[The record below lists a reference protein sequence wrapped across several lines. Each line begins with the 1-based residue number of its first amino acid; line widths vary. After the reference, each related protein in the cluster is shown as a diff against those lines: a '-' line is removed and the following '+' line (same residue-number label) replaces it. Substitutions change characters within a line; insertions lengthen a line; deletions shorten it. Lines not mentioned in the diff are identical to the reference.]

1 MFHFDAVPYNVFH
14 GDLTREK
21 RVCNTLSTAMTTS
34 ALPVEASLEAQRHP
48 HWALVIR
55 VCNSQC
61 FHSSARLK
69 EFLIYVADCALR
81 NCADEATEQ
90 HIGIHV
96 FQRAAGYNSSEDS
109 IVRTHARLL
118 RQKLAEYFN
127 SEGADE
133 AVIIEIPKGHYLPIF
148 GPRHLEATQTSNAVN
163 ASAADLTLAPEA
175 PGIRKAHTLRHP
187 WLLALVAAFAILV
200 IGGFVR
206 YETLPNPVD
215 RFWAPF
221 LADNAAL
228 VIYSNAVFTGD
239 SKNGLKYAPPSDP
252 QGTTLPDNYVDT
264 YTGIGELASVY
275 NLTQLFDRHHSHF
288 ILKRSMLVTW
298 DEAKLNNL
306 IFIGSAAENPSLRVL
321 PSTRDFTMIAGD
333 TYAGIVNHNP
343 KPGELALY
351 QRPEHPMTKDY
362 AILALMPGLQPGKK
376 ILVFS
381 GLTTLGTE
389 AAVEFACHRD
399 TAQQL
404 LAGAAGPNGEIRP
417 FEAVLETAI
426 GGGVPLETHL
436 IAIHAH

>member
-1 MFHFDAVPYNVFH
+1 VENGYATLVDAMDTPAVPVETSPETQRH
-14 GDLTREK
+14 LHWTLVT
-21 RVCNTLSTAMTTS
+21 RVCSS
-34 ALPVEASLEAQRHP
+34 E
-48 HWALVIR
+48 
-55 VCNSQC
+55 C
-61 FHSSARLK
+61 FHASARLR

-81 NCADEATEQ
+81 NCAEEATEQ

-96 FQRAAGYNSSEDS
+96 FQRPPGYNSSEDS

-133 AVIIEIPKGHYLPIF
+133 EVIIEIPKGHYLPVF
-148 GPRHLEATQTSNAVN
+148 LPRHAQGTQTSNGVPVSVAASPTDAPKAPSARN
-163 ASAADLTLAPEA
+163 API
-175 PGIRKAHTLRHP
+175 PRRRR
-187 WLLALVAAFAILV
+187 WLFVLVAALATLL

-206 YETLPNPVD
+206 YKTLPNPVD
-215 RFWAPF
+215 HFWAPF
-221 LADNAAL
+221 LADNSAL

-252 QGTTLPDNYVDT
+252 HGGALPENYVDT
-264 YTGIGELASVY
+264 YTGIGELTSVY
-275 NLTQLFDRHHSHF
+275 DLTQLFDRHHSHF
-288 ILKRSMLVTW
+288 ILKRSLLVTW
-298 DEAKLNNL
+298 DEAQLNNL

-333 TYAGIVNHNP
+333 DYAGIVNSHP
-343 KPGELALY
+343 KPGESALY

-362 AILALMPGLQPGKK
+362 AILALMPGLQPGRKM
-376 ILVFS
+376 LVFS
-381 GLTTLGTE
+381 GLTTLGTQ

-417 FEAVLETAI
+417 FEAVLETTI
-426 GGGVPLETHL
+426 GGGVPLETRL
-436 IAIHAH
+436 IAIHPH